1 MHRQQEIYEEQCAA
15 EASAASL
22 QPQGVT
28 QADELSSEVPTP
40 STAERAVGQSD
51 GEDSQVSGL
60 SRSGLVQKQFD
71 LMSSQYILR
80 TVSGC
85 FASHELTSHIE
96 ACILC
101 IRSRGGDPQIAE
113 ALPI

>member
-15 EASAASL
+15 EAASAASL
-22 QPQGVT
+22 QPQGIT

-60 SRSGLVQKQFD
+60 SRSGLV
-71 LMSSQYILR
+71 
-80 TVSGC
+80 
-85 FASHELTSHIE
+85 
-96 ACILC
+96 
-101 IRSRGGDPQIAE
+101 
-113 ALPI
+113 